1 MRRLR
6 PILAALVAT
15 VAALASAADASL
27 TTELGMRASDARSG
41 LRTAGIEL
49 LTGDEAAAAAEVR
62 EAREAYAD
70 GLQEPID
77 GADATADRDAQAA
90 LDEAEDAARDGDVRA
105 LAAARG
111 TFAAAVL
118 RGSAAVTLSAT
129 DRGEA
134 AVARRWL
141 LLRDFRTA
149 TRFTRPGADAT
160 LAIERLGEARLGREG
175 GQTG

>member
-1 MRRLR
+1 MRRR
-6 PILAALVAT
+6 PW
-15 VAALASAADASL
+15 
-27 TTELGMRASDARSG
+27 TTR
-41 LRTAGIEL
+41 
-49 LTGDEAAAAAEVR
+49 
-62 EAREAYAD
+62 
-70 GLQEPID
+70 
-77 GADATADRDAQAA
+77 
-90 LDEAEDAARDGDVRA
+90 EDAARDGDVRA

-111 TFAAAVL
+111 AFAAAVL

-160 LAIERLGEARLGREG
+160 LAIERLGEGRVAPKAAHTAVVKDLLDGYQARMRELLDDANAAAGAGSRRAGRGRRPG
-175 GQTG
+175 GRVLADPRASATSRTAARPRPRA